1 MNNDVQQRVLKA
13 IAEVLE
19 RKETEIRL
27 DASLRDDLA
36 FDSLKQMTLFILLED
51 EFQRTIT
58 PDEVMG
64 VVTVKDIIG
73 FIDRK
78 LQEPAPPSTPPDG
91 ADAAGPRDPPP
102 PVHVGAGSCRFLS
115 RKSMMSLTVTI
126 PIKLSGG
133 MVR

>member
-1 MNNDVQQRVLKA
+1 MSNDVQQRVLRA

-19 RKETEIRL
+19 RKEGEIRL
-27 DASLRDDLA
+27 DASLRDDLD

-78 LQEPAPPSTPPDG
+78 LQEPAPT
-91 ADAAGPRDPPP
+91 
-102 PVHVGAGSCRFLS
+102 
-115 RKSMMSLTVTI
+115 
-126 PIKLSGG
+126 
-133 MVR
+133 